1 MGRLHLVRHGQ
12 ASFGS
17 DDYDRLSPLGWQ
29 QCRRLGAW
37 WRARGLRFDAVLC
50 GPLRRQRESLAAI
63 TEGLGLTPADLP
75 VQDWP
80 GLAEYDSEALLAALG
95 AARAAEGRPIT
106 PPRTDT
112 PDGYRDHFRLLRE
125 ALLRWFDGELAAPG
139 LARHADWR
147 AGIVAA
153 LDHVQRQHSGGEV
166 LLVSSGGP
174 IATAVGAVLGVPAA
188 GVIELNLRIRNSAV
202 SELATSP
209 RGHRLL
215 TFNGVAHLDDPQDP
229 ALAGA
234 ITWA

>member
-12 ASFGS
+12 ASFGA

-50 GPLRRQRESLAAI
+50 GTLRRQRESLAAI
-63 TEGLGLTPADLP
+63 AEGLDQPLDALP
-75 VQDWP
+75 VEHRP
-80 GLAEYDSEALLAALG
+80 GLDEYDSDALIAALLAAH
-95 AARAAEGRPIT
+95 AAEGRPVT
-106 PPRTDT
+106 PPPLDT
-112 PDGYRDHFRLLRE
+112 PEGYRQHFRLLRE
-125 ALLRWFDGELAAPG
+125 ALQRWFDGTLAAPG
-139 LARHADWR
+139 LMPHAQWR
-147 AGIVAA
+147 AGILAA
-153 LDHVQRQHSGGEV
+153 LDHVQQAHAGGEV

-174 IATAVGAVLGVPAA
+174 IATAVGHVLGVPAA

-202 SELATSP
+202 SELATHP

-215 TFNGVAHLDDPQDP
+215 AFNGVAHLDDPTDP

-234 ITWA
+234 ITYA